1 MPMTKTVLFVDDEP
15 NILLGLKRML
25 RSLRHDMS
33 FCFAESG
40 AEALEILAQQEI
52 NVIVSDMRMPG
63 MDGATLLT
71 SVMEQYPQ
79 IIRIMLTGHADDK
92 SILKT
97 IPVVHQ
103 FLAKPSDPQTLKD
116 ILSRA
121 CALQHLISSTQLK
134 TLAAGLGTLPS
145 LPHVYAELQEKIK
158 DPECAIGDVA
168 LIIER
173 DLAMSTK
180 VLQLVNSAF
189 YGIYK
194 QIDSPARAVNLL
206 GLETIKALVLGVG
219 VFTEMA
225 SAPTKEFSAS
235 ALWAHSYTV
244 AKFAKTIAL
253 AESPDREIADCAF
266 IAGIVHDIGKLLLF
280 SSMGEQYLQAIEQAQ
295 SESIPLNTAEQQIF
309 EGDHGDVGGYLLG
322 IWGLPGGVVE
332 ATTFHHKLEHYP
344 ESSFSPAL
352 AVHAADVM
360 YYTLYPNKCL
370 GEPPVIN
377 QTYLEK
383 LELGDRFEQWLQLCQ
398 KIESKEASND

>member
-1 MPMTKTVLFVDDEP
+1 MNKTILFVDDEP

-25 RSLRHDMS
+25 RSLRHDMD

-40 AEALEILAQQEI
+40 AEALEILAKQEI

-71 SVMEQYPQ
+71 SVMDQYPQ

-92 SILKT
+92 SILQT

-103 FLAKPSDPQTLKD
+103 FLAKPSNPQTLKE
-116 ILSRA
+116 ILNRA
-121 CALQHLISSTQLK
+121 CALQHLVSSEQLK
-134 TLAAGLGTLPS
+134 TLVTGLGTLPS
-145 LPHVYAELQEKIK
+145 LPQVYAELQEKIK
-158 DPECAIGDVA
+158 DPECAIADVA
-168 LIIER
+168 LIIEK

-194 QIDSPARAVNLL
+194 SIDSPAHAVNML

-219 VFTEMA
+219 VFTEL
-225 SAPTKEFSAS
+225 APGSTKDFSAE

-253 AESPDREIADCAF
+253 AESPDRSIADDAF

-280 SSMGEQYLQAIEQAQ
+280 SSMSEQYLQAIERAK
-295 SESIPLNTAEQQIF
+295 SESISLSLAEHQIF

-322 IWGLPGGVVE
+322 LWGLPGGVVE
-332 ATTFHHKLEHYP
+332 ATTFHHKLDSYP
-344 ESSFSPAL
+344 ETSFSPAL
-352 AVHAADVM
+352 AVHAADAI
-360 YYTLYPNKCL
+360 YYTLYPNQCQ
-370 GEPPVIN
+370 GELPAIN
-377 QTYLEK
+377 QAYLEK
-383 LELGDRFEQWLQLCQ
+383 VGLSDKLENWLKLCEEV
-398 KIESKEASND
+398 ESNEE